1 MQTELNEKSGVSYD
15 YTLIPEDFPRAVHH
29 GAVPGSQIKLLVVKF
44 DDKFYVPGD
53 TPPERY
59 ERWQNCEDLA
69 QRFMIK
75 SIESKAGKRAH
86 MTEVEILDQYLE
98 RLLLAGWMSKRRH
111 DVGAQAYSTDSPL
124 AGATKNRRFLL

>member
-1 MQTELNEKSGVSYD
+1 METELKQNSVVSYD

-29 GAVPGSQIKLLVVKF
+29 GAVPGSQMKLLVVKF
-44 DDKFYVPGD
+44 NNKFYVPGD

-69 QRFMIK
+69 QQFMIK
-75 SIESKAGKRAH
+75 SIESKADKRAH

-98 RLLLAGWMSKRRH
+98 RLLLAGWMSKEDTMWALKRT
-111 DVGAQAYSTDSPL
+111 AQMLNWPVPQKITAFFS
-124 AGATKNRRFLL
+124 